1 MSYERKLHCYTA
13 AERRKVIYG
22 LEEIVWGTV
31 RAFLPPRPE
40 IVWGTVLAFPPPSPE
55 IMKAQITFLNKHI
68 LNLSVEISFQHFY
81 CLLLYLSQMFR
92 KNTSCGTLQ
101 GI

>member
-22 LEEIVWGTV
+22 LEEIVWSTV
-31 RAFLPPRPE
+31 RAFPPPR
-40 IVWGTVLAFPPPSPE
+40 PE